1 MQCVFLKIHPK
12 DNVLAALQDIKKGF
26 TVDFGGGSFE
36 TFNNIQVKHKFATRN
51 FEEGDEIIM
60 YGTLIGRA
68 TKPITKGESITIENV
83 VHATSEYSVGNSKL
97 TWQAPDVSKW
107 KNRTFDGYHRADGS
121 VGTANH
127 WLVIPLVFCENRNI
141 EVMKS
146 ALMKALGY
154 QTTTD
159 FIVDTE
165 SLIEQ
170 YKKGASADELLNSH
184 IIRTSEEIKQNR
196 TFKNVDGI
204 KFLSHQGGCGGD
216 RNDSETLCNL
226 LAGYVTNSNVA
237 GATILSLGCQNAQFK
252 LLDAAIKK
260 RSPNFSKPLYILEQQ
275 QSKSERHFIEEAVKK
290 TFLGL
295 IEANKTQRESAPL
308 SHLILGLECGG
319 SDGFSGISANPAL
332 GYTSDLL
339 VALGGTT
346 VLAEFPELNGVE
358 QELVNRCETKENAE
372 KFSKLMRAYSERAVA
387 IGSGFENNP
396 SPGNIKDGLITD
408 AMKSAGA
415 AKKGGTSPVTDVL
428 DYAEKVT
435 KKGLNLLCTP
445 GNDVEST
452 TGLAGSGCNVIV
464 FTTGLG
470 TPTGNPVAPVI
481 KVATNNVLKN
491 RMKDIIDFNTGTII
505 TGEDTIESKGE
516 ELLEYLIKVASG
528 EEVPAAVRLGQ
539 EDFIPWKR
547 GISL

>member
-184 IIRTSEEIKQNR
+184 IIRTSEEIKQN
-196 TFKNVDGI
+196 
-204 KFLSHQGGCGGD
+204 L
-216 RNDSETLCNL
+216 
-226 LAGYVTNSNVA
+226 
-237 GATILSLGCQNAQFK
+237 
-252 LLDAAIKK
+252 
-260 RSPNFSKPLYILEQQ
+260 
-275 QSKSERHFIEEAVKK
+275 
-290 TFLGL
+290 
-295 IEANKTQRESAPL
+295 
-308 SHLILGLECGG
+308 
-319 SDGFSGISANPAL
+319 
-332 GYTSDLL
+332 
-339 VALGGTT
+339 
-346 VLAEFPELNGVE
+346 
-358 QELVNRCETKENAE
+358 
-372 KFSKLMRAYSERAVA
+372 
-387 IGSGFENNP
+387 
-396 SPGNIKDGLITD
+396 
-408 AMKSAGA
+408 
-415 AKKGGTSPVTDVL
+415 
-428 DYAEKVT
+428 
-435 KKGLNLLCTP
+435 
-445 GNDVEST
+445 
-452 TGLAGSGCNVIV
+452 
-464 FTTGLG
+464 
-470 TPTGNPVAPVI
+470 
-481 KVATNNVLKN
+481 
-491 RMKDIIDFNTGTII
+491 
-505 TGEDTIESKGE
+505 
-516 ELLEYLIKVASG
+516 
-528 EEVPAAVRLGQ
+528 
-539 EDFIPWKR
+539 
-547 GISL
+547 